1 MATRPSATRS
11 EPRMTT
17 AAVLL
22 WVLAVLLIVGGLV
35 GLIVPAMPGPILLFA
50 GFVVGAW
57 AEDFQHIG
65 FATLALLAV
74 LAILAY
80 VIDFLA
86 GAFGARRYGASRRAV
101 IGATIGAVVGI
112 FFGLFGVLLGP
123 FVGAVLGEL
132 TAARTLQDAS
142 RAGFG
147 ATLGMALGAAAKLAL
162 GIAMVGVFAVM
173 RFV

>member
-1 MATRPSATRS
+1 MKRHGIK
-11 EPRMTT
+11 MT
-17 AAVLL
+17 L
-22 WVLAVLLIVGGLV
+22 
-35 GLIVPAMPGPILLFA
+35 PADDPM
-50 GFVVGAW
+50 
-57 AEDFQHIG
+57 
-65 FATLALLAV
+65 
-74 LAILAY
+74 
-80 VIDFLA
+80 
-86 GAFGARRYGASRRAV
+86 RAPH
-101 IGATIGAVVGI
+101 
-112 FFGLFGVLLGP
+112 LLGP